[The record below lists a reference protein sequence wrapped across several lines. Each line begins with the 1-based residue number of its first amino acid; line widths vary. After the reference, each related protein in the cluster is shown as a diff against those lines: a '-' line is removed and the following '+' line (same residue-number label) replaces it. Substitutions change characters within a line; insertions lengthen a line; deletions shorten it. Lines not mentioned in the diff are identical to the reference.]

1 MNTGQG
7 LNDTESDPNQSVSG
21 ANQGNPVVE
30 NPTDVGLAFPNTQT
44 PPTTDGG
51 SNSSNLVAGGHLQ
64 LGPALVD
71 APAPGLAINPAF
83 DPVPDLEPVFP
94 VQGEEAPLEE
104 NEAALGEEDDDEDE
118 GFPLA
123 KGFGGIP
130 GVSFGSH

>member
-7 LNDTESDPNQSVSG
+7 LNDTESGRNQSVSG
-21 ANQGNPVVE
+21 ATQENPVVE
-30 NPTDVGLAFPNTQT
+30 NLTDVGLVFPNIQT
-44 PPTTDGG
+44 PPTTEGG
-51 SNSSNLVAGGHLQ
+51 FNSSNLVAGGHLQ

-83 DPVPDLEPVFP
+83 DPVADPGPVFP
-94 VQGEEAPLEE
+94 VQGDEAPLEE
-104 NEAALGEEDDDEDE
+104 NETALGEEDDGEDE

-123 KGFGGIP
+123 KGFRGIP